1 MFQAFTN
8 KVVTGI
14 ISLSMVLFSSYKGN
28 PAKFENLMLDNSING
43 IAIEASLSDAF
54 ENDFED
60 VFKSGSSVRVFF
72 ELKILEDKNELYSSN
87 FSHMVLFDTQTKLFT
102 LELEEQDLTL
112 TELPYKRMLEQLA
125 HISCDVDE
133 ILPSTIMI
141 VLTSYLPKMRLE
153 SVDQEYDMMILWNM
167 KRPTIKRQF
176 NI

>member
-28 PAKFENLMLDNSING
+28 QAKFENLMLDNNVNG
-43 IAIEASLSDAF
+43 VVIEATLTDAF

-72 ELKILEDKNELYSSN
+72 ELKISQDKTVLYSDL
-87 FSHMVLFDTQTKLFT
+87 FSHMVLYDPQSNLFT

-112 TELPYKRMLEQLA
+112 TELTYKRMVDQLA
-125 HISCDVDE
+125 HISCDVSE
-133 ILPSTIMI
+133 ILPSSITVSI
-141 VLTSYLPKMRLE
+141 TSFLPKMRLE

-167 KRPTIKRQF
+167 KKPVIKREF
-176 NI
+176 NL